1 MVKIVKVDGSV
12 EEFDKEKIVKS
23 CVNAGAPEEVAREIA
38 NHVEKQ
44 VKEGMKTTQIRRMV
58 LKSLREKN
66 PEWAENWEF
75 YDRIVKGRIT
85 FENGK
90 FVVVKEGNLYLG
102 REVRDV
108 GEKGLSNF
116 EEVKAILRELEED
129 LEMGVSRRTI
139 HNRTYVLYMAVL
151 KTRRMSVEDKEKSIK
166 AINEFREKLGWKPFI
181 PKKPLK

>member
-38 NHVEKQ
+38 DKVEKQ
-44 VKEGMKTTQIRRMV
+44 VKDGTKTTQIRRMV

-75 YDRIVKGRIT
+75 YDRIVKGRVT

-90 FVVVKEGNLYLG
+90 FVVVKKGNLYLG
-102 REVRDV
+102 REVRDI
-108 GEKGLSNF
+108 GEKGLSSF

-129 LEMGVSRRTI
+129 LEMGVPRRTI

-151 KTRRMSVEDKEKSIK
+151 KTRKMSVEDKEKSIK
-166 AINEFREKLGWKPFI
+166 AINEFRKKLGWKPFI